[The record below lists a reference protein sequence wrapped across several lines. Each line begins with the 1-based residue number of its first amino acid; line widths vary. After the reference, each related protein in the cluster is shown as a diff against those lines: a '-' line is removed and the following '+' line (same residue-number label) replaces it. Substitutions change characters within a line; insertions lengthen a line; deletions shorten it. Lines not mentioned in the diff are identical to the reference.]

1 MPRRP
6 TQQATEGMMRG
17 GFSGRKQEVGG
28 REHTKVVSSFPPRR
42 RGPREGLGWC
52 FPSHLLGG
60 RGQGL
65 HFRRGAPQRSLRLGA
80 VRMGKGARAPSP

>member
-6 TQQATEGMMRG
+6 TQQATRRHDG
-17 GFSGRKQEVGG
+17 GRFLREEAGGGR

-65 HFRRGAPQRSLRLGA
+65 HSRRGAPQRFLRLGA
-80 VRMGKGARAPSP
+80 LGMEKGARAPSR